1 AYGGATIP
9 VKGVLNAQVAL
20 REQPQQLTL
29 LVTDLE
35 QGSNFMGLDWL
46 DAFGRRLSGSDSVC
60 FVEEQGVNTVIKHI
74 VGKYEAVFR
83 LNLHLTRKD
92 TFLVPKNM
100 QDHLAVDVGLWR
112 GCGHLSMIYQRFLH
126 FRLLYKIHFSS
137 PVTIEKFFFW
147 CLSNRVW
154 QASTGFFFIYGF
166 EPAASSHMIH
176 IKHLREFLGRHSRV
190 LVKRGLQIS
199 LQFP

>member
-1 AYGGATIP
+1 MSSACWRENRKMWLSLVANGWPLVSQAYGGATIP

-83 LNLHLTRKD
+83 LNLAHLVLKPNAQSKIFKPRPLPFALMD
-92 TFLVPKNM
+92 
-100 QDHLAVDVGLWR
+100 AVKG
-112 GCGHLSMIYQRFLH
+112 
-126 FRLLYKIHFSS
+126 
-137 PVTIEKFFFW
+137 
-147 CLSNRVW
+147 
-154 QASTGFFFIYGF
+154 
-166 EPAASSHMIH
+166 
-176 IKHLREFLGRHSRV
+176 
-190 LVKRGLQIS
+190 
-199 LQFP
+199 